1 MLIWKISRA
10 RKERRNIEHAVPVW
24 TGHPL
29 NQHPRW
35 QRWHTDFPNHDGVT
49 IQKGDR
55 IHIELDQED
64 VRRIIDATTI
74 GVMSQR
80 LTSREAKTFMALA
93 KKLYGTD

>member
-1 MLIWKISRA
+1 MRIWKISRA
-10 RKERRNIEHAVPVW
+10 RKERRDIDAVTSVW

-35 QRWHTDFPNHDGVT
+35 QRWHTSFQNHDNVT
-49 IQKGDR
+49 LQAGDQ

-64 VRRIIDATTI
+64 VRRIIDATTV

-80 LTSREAKTFMALA
+80 LTSEEAKTFMALVR
-93 KKLYGTD
+93 KLY

>member
-24 TGHPL
+24 TGRPL

-35 QRWHTDFPNHDGVT
+35 QRWHADFPNHDGVT
-49 IQKGDR
+49 IQRGDR

-64 VRRIIDATTI
+64 VHRIIGATTV

-80 LTSREAKTFMALA
+80 LTSKEAKTFMALA
-93 KKLYGTD
+93 RKLYGSD